1 MEAQFFFRMNDGSDS
16 DSHPDDDSNY
26 DDFSDEENDGNV
38 VNIDPEAV
46 AVAHRLIKSQPL
58 NKAARKVKT
67 KCRMDGELRAFNAEV
82 EEYLTTLFNF
92 PYCFA
97 RYHGRFLSCRCLQ
110 LQRQDV
116 LVSTL
121 AIRLGK

>member
-1 MEAQFFFRMNDGSDS
+1 MNDESDG
-16 DSHPDDDSNY
+16 DIPDDGSVF

-38 VNIDPEAV
+38 INIDPQV
-46 AVAHRLIKSQPL
+46 IAVAHRLIKSQPL
-58 NKAARKVKT
+58 KKAARKVKT
-67 KCRMDGELRAFNAEV
+67 KCWTDGELRDFNAEV

-97 RYHGRFLSCRCLQ
+97 RYHGRFVSCRCLQ